1 MEINTSEEKQ
11 IYINSWKH
19 AFNWKY
25 YIWSILIG
33 FVIAYFYIKVG
44 EDYFKLFKIINFIIA
59 VIATIQFKSMMIK
72 RLAMFFFVG
81 MLANITTSVTYYS
94 STYMYEL
101 ITGNNVLKQQFINK
115 YLKLN
120 EKLPL
125 KLADGITAIKYINE
139 NNSAIIIQIQINDL
153 KENIMLEFN
162 NILDFERFMLKNEIE
177 HSCNNKIVREFLA
190 TDLILKMEYLDKEGN
205 ILGKISLDK
214 NKCKAKN
221 E

>member
-1 MEINTSEEKQ
+1 M
-11 IYINSWKH
+11 NSLKH

-59 VIATIQFKSMMIK
+59 VIATIQFKSKMIK
-72 RLAMFFFVG
+72 RIAMFFFVG
-81 MLANITTSVTYYS
+81 VLANIITSVTYYS

-101 ITGNNVLKQQFINK
+101 ITGNNVLKQQYINK

-120 EKLPL
+120 DKLPI
-125 KLADGITAIKYINE
+125 KLAEGITAIKYMNE

-162 NILDFERFMLKNEIE
+162 NILDFEKFMLKNEIE
-177 HSCNNKIVREFLA
+177 HSCNNKVVKEFLA

-214 NKCKAKN
+214 NKCEAKN

>member
-1 MEINTSEEKQ
+1 MQLSSLEEKQ
-11 IYINSWKH
+11 IYMNFWKH
-19 AFNWKY
+19 TFNWKY
-25 YIWSILIG
+25 YILSVLLG

-44 EDYFKLFKIINFIIA
+44 EDYFKLFKIINLIIA
-59 VIATIQFKSMMIK
+59 VIATVQFKSQIIK
-72 RLAMFFFVG
+72 KIAMFFFVG
-81 MLANITTSVTYYS
+81 LLANITTFTTYN
-94 STYMYEL
+94 STTYVYEL
-101 ITGNNVLKQQFINK
+101 ITNNNILKQQYINK

-120 EKLPL
+120 DKLPI
-125 KLADGITAIKYINE
+125 KLADGITAIKYMNE

-162 NILDFERFMLKNEIE
+162 NILDFERFMLKNEVE
-177 HSCNNKIVREFLA
+177 HSCNNKVVKEFLA

-214 NKCKAKN
+214 NKCEAKN